1 MNSMRVMPLLLAIIE
16 MNETIIRN
24 ISREF
29 RVSDLFL
36 FGDYTTQKDLDILVI
51 SNDFRNISRTKR
63 KMLIKKCSPQLD
75 PICLTNKEFQKLKK
89 SMSSLW
95 IHISTKG
102 QRIL

>member
-1 MNSMRVMPLLLAIIE
+1 

-29 RVSDLFL
+29 RVSGLFL
-36 FGDYTTQKDLDILVI
+36 FGDHASQKDVDILVI
-51 SNDFRNISRTKR
+51 SIDFHNISRTKR
-63 KMLIKKCSPQLD
+63 KMLVKKCSPKLD
-75 PICLTNKEFQKLKK
+75 PICLTSKEFQKLKK
-89 SMSSLW
+89 SKSSLW